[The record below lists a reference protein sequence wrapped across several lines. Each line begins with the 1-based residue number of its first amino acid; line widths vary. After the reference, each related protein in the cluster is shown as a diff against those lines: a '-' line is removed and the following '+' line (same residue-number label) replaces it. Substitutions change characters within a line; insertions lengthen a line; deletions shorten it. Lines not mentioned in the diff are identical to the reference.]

1 MVTMPSKADRMP
13 ICRSCGYRRDDL
25 KMLEYRRA
33 DGVLGCSYPD
43 CVDCRHNNARRL
55 EALGFTILAGGDE
68 VKSDG

>member
-1 MVTMPSKADRMP
+1 
-13 ICRSCGYRRDDL
+13 
-25 KMLEYRRA
+25 MLEYRRA